1 MTRTRPAPGDAL
13 RKPADRP
20 SAQARNTAAG
30 PAAQALTAAG
40 LAAQALKTAGPAAR
54 ALKTAAGLAAKALRT
69 AAGLVDL
76 ALNAVTG
83 LAALALLALVTVSA
97 ALEPVA
103 GPLAAPLARSL
114 GLAHR
119 LAAFQRRWA
128 GRVLPR
134 DGDTESRNRDANRRD
149 HDTDIRDRDANAR
162 NRDAN
167 ARDRDTDSS
176 NRDTHGRNRDTN
188 ARGGV
193 GRHRGAGAS
202 LQAPHGTRR
211 TMLWLAVH
219 SVTGPAPLAVMWAM
233 LAALDHVFFRLR
245 PMENSSLSTFALS
258 MSVASIA
265 VIILVSVPLF
275 RTGQARLARL
285 LLDTRPAPD
294 ARIRELAA
302 SRAAVLDAREAEVRR
317 IERDLH
323 DGAQA
328 KLIAIRMHLALA
340 RGCRDPDE
348 LHRAIDEARE
358 AAGEALTDLRDLVRG
373 IHPPVLAD
381 RGLAGA
387 IEASALLCPM
397 PVELHLDLP
406 GRLPP
411 PVESAVYFAAAEAL
425 TNATKHSGASH
436 AWVRLRH
443 VAGVLRVSVG
453 DDGHGG
459 ARLDRGT
466 GLRGIENRL
475 SAFDGS
481 LTVSSPPGGPTE
493 LTMELPCALSSPKIS
508 HC

>member
-1 MTRTRPAPGDAL
+1 MTRTRPTPGDAL
-13 RKPADRP
+13 RKPAGVP

-30 PAAQALTAAG
+30 PAAQALTTARP
-40 LAAQALKTAGPAAR
+40 AAQALKTAGLAAQ

-103 GPLAAPLARSL
+103 GPRAAPLARSL
-114 GLAHR
+114 GPAHR
-119 LAAFQRRWA
+119 LAAFQHRWA

-134 DGDTESRNRDANRRD
+134 DGDTDSRNREADRRDRDANGRD
-149 HDTDIRDRDANAR
+149 RDANATNRDPNARDGDADRRDRDANAR
-162 NRDAN
+162 
-167 ARDRDTDSS
+167 
-176 NRDTHGRNRDTN
+176 
-188 ARGGV
+188 GGV
-193 GRHRGAGAS
+193 RRYRGVGAS
-202 LQAPHGTRR
+202 RPAAPHGSRR
-211 TMLWLAVH
+211 TLLWLAVH

-265 VIILVSVPLF
+265 VIILISVPLF

-285 LLDTRPAPD
+285 LLDARPAPD

-443 VAGVLRVSVG
+443 VAGVLRVGVG
-453 DDGHGG
+453 DNGHGG